1 MARKYDQAIQRLQS
15 VVDAHPDYHQPHAF
29 LALAYEQKGD
39 WPKAIAE
46 MEKAYELDKEPEA
59 LAQLGHIYAVAGRK
73 ADALKVLGQLTELSR
88 RRYVSAYDIAVLH
101 AGLGEPDQAFQW
113 LQKVDED
120 RSEWFAAVNVDPRLY
135 ALHSDPRFADIL
147 RKVGLLK

>member
-1 MARKYDQAIQRLQS
+1 
-15 VVDAHPDYHQPHAF
+15 
-29 LALAYEQKGD
+29 
-39 WPKAIAE
+39 
-46 MEKAYELDKEPEA
+46 
-59 LAQLGHIYAVAGRK
+59 
-73 ADALKVLGQLTELSR
+73 
-88 RRYVSAYDIAVLH
+88 VSAYDIAVLH